1 MPEATLA
8 DWTRRRKAF
17 EKVIPLYASA
27 WALNVGG
34 SLETLTL
41 LQAGLQ
47 HCVNQKELSMLKSL
61 DSDED
66 IEPATVITPAGKATL
81 TPRPGQWV
89 DDSTGL
95 ESDSM
100 PVWRFI
106 PPAESDDTT
115 GLEGQAEVKPSSVV
129 KTTTNV
135 EDDSTGFE

>member
-8 DWTRRRKAF
+8 DWTRRRKSF
-17 EKVIPLYASA
+17 ETVTARYAEA
-27 WALNVGG
+27 IAYGHG
-34 SLETLTL
+34 SMETLEL
-41 LQAGLQ
+41 LRAGRNYCIEQ
-47 HCVNQKELSMLKSL
+47 GG
-61 DSDED
+61 DEAMTKTD
-66 IEPATVITPAGKATL
+66 DLAPARKAATL

-106 PPAESDDTT
+106 PPVESDDTT